1 VEKMATGHAGGKSKS
16 GKMLWGAIAIVAF
29 ALVFVAITAGCT
41 QSAGTSN
48 SGTSGTPAAQSETP
62 QATGQAAQSQQ
73 AAATI
78 ASASTFSQ
86 PTPVPVPAT
95 GVYIRVGYLGQYNG
109 SYTANGVTQDVRS
122 SGYQVYPVNLTAGP
136 ITAAFEKMDNTAK
149 HNLTV
154 EIWENGNVLA
164 SNVTSAPFGTASV
177 SATV

>member
-1 VEKMATGHAGGKSKS
+1 MACRKRSGKVEKMATEHSGGKSKS
-16 GKMLWGAIAIVAF
+16 GKMLWGAIAIIAL
-29 ALVFVAITAGCT
+29 ALVFVVITAGCT

-48 SGTSGTPAAQSETP
+48 SGTSGTPAAPSGTP
-62 QATGQAAQSQQ
+62 Q
-73 AAATI
+73 AAATT
-78 ASASTFSQ
+78 ASASTFYQ

>member
-1 VEKMATGHAGGKSKS
+1 MATEHSGGKSKS
-16 GKMLWGAIAIVAF
+16 GKMLWIAIAIVAL
-29 ALVFVAITAGCT
+29 ALVFVVITAGCT

-48 SGTSGTPAAQSETP
+48 SGGTSGTSVAPSGTP
-62 QATGQAAQSQQ
+62 QATGQAAQSPQ
-73 AAATI
+73 AAATT
-78 ASASTFSQ
+78 ASASTFYQ

-109 SYTANGVTQDVRS
+109 SYTANGVTQDVRN

-164 SNVTSAPFGTASV
+164 SNVTSAPFGTASA